1 MDNNID
7 FSTLTNSELNLK
19 MMAYNNEYDAKK
31 QQILNLLE
39 DLKRLDK
46 LYIKAEE
53 KKKKR
58 GGITNG

>member
-39 DLKRLDK
+39 DL
-46 LYIKAEE
+46 
-53 KKKKR
+53 
-58 GGITNG
+58 